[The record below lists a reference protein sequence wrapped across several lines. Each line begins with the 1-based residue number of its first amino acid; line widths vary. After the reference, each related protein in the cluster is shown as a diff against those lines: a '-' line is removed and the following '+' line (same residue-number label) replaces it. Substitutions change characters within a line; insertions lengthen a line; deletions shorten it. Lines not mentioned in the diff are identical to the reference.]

1 MDNLVFSSVKEL
13 AAGILNRQVSS
24 VEVVEA
30 HLAQIERH
38 NPQLNVIVTRNEEQA
53 RARAREA
60 DLALARGEIWGPLHG
75 VPITIKDGFATAGIR
90 TTSGFPPFADFVP
103 EVDAPVVARL
113 RAAGAILLGKTN
125 LPTFSLD
132 TQTDNPLFGRTNNPW
147 DLSRTSGGSTGGAAA
162 VAAGLSP
169 LELGADLGGSLRIP
183 AHCCGVYSLKPTD
196 YRLPG
201 GGYHPSPQPEPPD
214 TGGPAQLSV
223 AGPLARSVDDLVL
236 AFQIMAG
243 ADTRQWAVPPVPVEA
258 LPVQSL
264 GQLRLA
270 WIDDFGGVPVD
281 AETRA
286 VIAGLAANLAQAGV
300 RMERCLPEAFDF
312 TEIWE
317 TWGELVACALGQ
329 NPGIAALLG
338 ASETAVDAT
347 ARGLYRGLRFNFSD
361 YQASLVKRSTFITD
375 LEVFFEQW
383 DALICPVMSV
393 PAFKHCPKDTP
404 IFVEGQPVPYWT
416 ATISYTCPFN
426 LTGHPVVVLPAG
438 HTRSGL
444 PLGLQ
449 VVGRRWGE
457 MPLLAIAKS
466 LVGEVEGFR
475 RPPGY

>member
-1 MDNLVFSSVKEL
+1 MDDLVFSSAKEL
-13 AAGILNRQVSS
+13 AAGILNRMVSA

-38 NPQLNVIVTRNEEQA
+38 NPQINVIVTLNEAQA

-60 DLALARGEIWGPLHG
+60 DQALARGEVWGPLHG
-75 VPITIKDGFATAGIR
+75 VPITIKDGFATAGIK
-90 TTSGFPPFADFVP
+90 TTSGFPPLADFVP
-103 EVDAPVVARL
+103 DVDAPVVGRL
-113 RAAGAILLGKTN
+113 RSAGAILLGKTN

-132 TQTDNPLFGRTNNPW
+132 TQADNPLFGRTNNPW
-147 DLSRTSGGSTGGAAA
+147 DLSLTSGGSTGGAAA

-169 LELGADLGGSLRIP
+169 LELGADLGGSVRIP
-183 AHCCGVYSLKPTD
+183 AHCCGTYSLKPTD

-201 GGYHPSPQPEPPD
+201 GGYHPTPQPEPAD

-223 AGPLARSVDDLVL
+223 AGPLARSVDDLAL

-243 ADTRQWAVPPVPVEA
+243 PDSQHWTVPPVPVEP
-258 LPVQSL
+258 LPVRKPD
-264 GQLRLA
+264 QLRLA
-270 WIDDFGGVPVD
+270 WIDDFGGVPVE

-286 VIAGLAANLAQAGV
+286 VIAGLAGMLAQAGARV
-300 RMERCLPEAFDF
+300 ERRLPEAFDLNAV
-312 TEIWE
+312 WE

-338 ASETAVDAT
+338 ASVDAQDPT
-347 ARGLYRGLRFNFSD
+347 SRGMYRGLSFNLAD
-361 YQASLVKRSTFITD
+361 YQASLVKRSTFIHA
-375 LEVFFEQW
+375 LEVFFEKW

-393 PAFKHCPKDTP
+393 PAFAHCPKDTP
-404 IFVEGQPVPYWT
+404 ILVDGQSVSYWP

-426 LTGHPVVVLPAG
+426 LTGHPVVVVPAG
-438 HTRSGL
+438 HTQSGL
-444 PLGLQ
+444 PIGVQL
-449 VVGRRWGE
+449 VGRRWGE

-466 LVGEVEGFR
+466 LDGVMEGFR